1 LLIRTECKDKELEF
15 QVVGKR
21 QVVGQFNGGTITS
34 DGGALLLREL
44 EARRGIIKEFAACF
58 RDYRKQD
65 QIEHT
70 VEQLL
75 AQRIYGLALGYEDLN
90 DHEQLRRDPLL
101 AVIVGKSDPTGE
113 QRRRAQDRGAALAG
127 KSTLNRLELRSDNAE
142 QDGAYK
148 KIAVDAQSVDRCFVN
163 IFLQAYAQPPK
174 RIILDLDATD
184 DPLHGAQEG
193 RFFHGYYGHYCYLP
207 LYIFCGDFLLCAR
220 LRQSNIDGSAGALD
234 EVKRIVAQ
242 IRAQWPATE
251 IWLRADSGFTR
262 EEIMVW
268 CESNGVEYIFGLAQ
282 NARLREEI
290 ARQMEQSRLGYEIT
304 GRAYRVFADF
314 YYQTLHSWSRRRRV
328 IGKAEHLEKG
338 SNPRFIVTS
347 LNWGEAEARQLYEKI
362 YCARGE
368 MENRIKEQQL
378 ELFADR
384 TSAATMKANQLRLW
398 FSSIA
403 YVMMNEVRRIGL
415 AQTEYEQAQCST
427 IRNKLLKIGAQIK
440 ISVRRITVAL
450 ATSYPYQ
457 DLFRLVYHRLTQ
469 LSPLRC

>member
-1 LLIRTECKDKELEF
+1 LNKTECKDKELEF
-15 QVVGKR
+15 QGAGRR
-21 QVVGQFNGGTITS
+21 QVIGEFNGGTITS

-44 EARRGIIKEFAACF
+44 ETRRSIIKQFAACF

-70 VEQLL
+70 VTELI
-75 AQRIYGLALGYEDLN
+75 AQRVYGLALGYEDLN
-90 DHEQLRRDPLL
+90 DHDQLRRDPLL
-101 AVIVGKSDPTGE
+101 ATIVGKTDPGGE
-113 QRRRAQDRGAALAG
+113 QRRRGQDRGAALAG
-127 KSTLNRLELRSDNAE
+127 KSTLNRLELRSDNAA
-142 QDGAYK
+142 QDGKYK
-148 KIAVDAQSVDRCFVN
+148 KIAVDNSEVDKLFVN
-163 IFLQAYAQPPK
+163 LFIQAQVDEPK

-193 RFFHGYYGHYCYLP
+193 RFFHGYYGGYCYLP
-207 LYIFCGDFLLCAR
+207 LYIFAGDFLLCAR
-220 LRQSNIDGSAGALD
+220 LRPANIDGSAGALD
-234 EVKRIVAQ
+234 EVKRIVKQ
-242 IRAQWPATE
+242 LREQWPAVE
-251 IWLRADSGFTR
+251 IWLRADSGFAR

-268 CESNGVEYIFGLAQ
+268 CEDNGVEYVFGLAQ

-290 ARQMEQSRLGYEIT
+290 ARQLEQARLGYEIT
-304 GRAYRVFADF
+304 GRACRVFADF

-338 SNPRFIVTS
+338 ANPRFIVTS
-347 LNWGEAEARQLYEKI
+347 LNWAESEARALYEKI

-398 FSSIA
+398 FSSVA
-403 YVMMNEVRRIGL
+403 YLMINEVRRIGL
-415 AQTEYEQAQCST
+415 VDTAYAQAQCST

-440 ISVRRITVAL
+440 ISVRRVTIAL
-450 ATSYPYQ
+450 ASSYPYQ
-457 DLFRLVYHRLTQ
+457 ELFRSVYDRLTQ
-469 LSPLRC
+469 LTPLRC